1 MTDFKHTDLSGRRVL
16 RSFSKGGSFSDAV
29 GVHNLAQE
37 PLGFKCGFGPKGH
50 GNLAQALAWVA
61 LFLPASPRK
70 EHGASI
76 EEVGSE
82 GAICS
87 GSNWGELITH
97 LTGRGSESI

>member
-1 MTDFKHTDLSGRRVL
+1 MTDVKHTDLSGRRVL

-61 LFLPASPRK
+61 LFLPASPVR
-70 EHGASI
+70 ASDNA
-76 EEVGSE
+76 G
-82 GAICS
+82 
-87 GSNWGELITH
+87 
-97 LTGRGSESI
+97 